1 MPVFQLHC
9 LGSTYYQ
16 TLKIFTEIT
25 KIQIM
30 SFMCGVVIIT
40 ICNCIVTNQN

>member
-9 LGSTYYQ
+9 LGSNCYQ

-30 SFMCGVVIIT
+30 SFKCGVVIIT
-40 ICNCIVTNQN
+40 VCNCIVKNQN